1 MKKKETKESSY
12 LKIILYNGPNSP
24 FGRKTKITSLV
35 QEIILEEKIIK
46 VQEADF
52 LDKHN
57 PLRKIPTLL
66 INGLTII
73 DSDNIC
79 FYLDSISKKETLF
92 PQNKYF
98 EIISITSVA
107 NGLMESV
114 LERRM
119 EKIRP
124 IKEQSKNF
132 IKKRET
138 RIARTIKWLENN
150 WNNYDENYLTMDQIA
165 IACALDYTMF
175 RFNDKWRADHPKL
188 NKWFNIFE
196 KKDFMKSTIP
206 LDK

>member
-1 MKKKETKESSY
+1 MQNQ
-12 LKIILYNGPNSP
+12 IILYNGPNSP

-98 EIISITSVA
+98 EIISMTSVA
-107 NGLMESV
+107 NGLMEAV
-114 LERRM
+114 LERFM
-119 EKIRP
+119 EISRP
-124 IKEQSKNF
+124 DQEQSKKF
-132 IKKRET
+132 INKLET
-138 RIARTIKWLENN
+138 RALRTINWLENN
-150 WNNYDENYLTMDQIA
+150 WNNY
-165 IACALDYTMF
+165 
-175 RFNDKWRADHPKL
+175 
-188 NKWFNIFE
+188 NK
-196 KKDFMKSTIP
+196 
-206 LDK
+206 

>member
-1 MKKKETKESSY
+1 MQN
-12 LKIILYNGPNSP
+12 KIILYNGPNSP

-35 QEIILEEKIIK
+35 QEITVEEKIIK

-66 INGLTII
+66 INDLTII

-98 EIISITSVA
+98 EIISMTSVA

-119 EKIRP
+119 EKVRP
-124 IKEQSKNF
+124 MNEQSKNF
-132 IKKRET
+132 IKKQET
-138 RIARTIKWLENN
+138 RSARTIKWLENN

-175 RFNDKWRADHPKL
+175 RFNDKWRTDNTKL
-188 NKWFNIFE
+188 NKWFSNFVE
-196 KKDFMKSTIP
+196 KDFMKSTVP
-206 LDK
+206 HEK

>member
-1 MKKKETKESSY
+1 MKNQ
-12 LKIILYNGPNSP
+12 IILYNGPNSP
-24 FGRKTKITSLV
+24 FGRKTKATSLV

-66 INGLTII
+66 INDLTII

-79 FYLDSISKKETLF
+79 FYLDSISKKKTLF

-98 EIISITSVA
+98 EIISMTSVA

-119 EKIRP
+119 EIIRP
-124 IKEQSKNF
+124 LNEQSKNF
-132 IKKRET
+132 IKKQET
-138 RIARTIKWLENN
+138 RIVRTIKWLENN
-150 WNNYDENYLTMDQIA
+150 
-165 IACALDYTMF
+165 
-175 RFNDKWRADHPKL
+175 
-188 NKWFNIFE
+188 
-196 KKDFMKSTIP
+196 
-206 LDK
+206 

>member
-66 INGLTII
+66 TNGLTII

-98 EIISITSVA
+98 EMSGKRDEIIQLTGNAKDI
-107 NGLMESV
+107 
-114 LERRM
+114 LE
-119 EKIRP
+119 I
-124 IKEQSKNF
+124 IK
-132 IKKRET
+132 
-138 RIARTIKWLENN
+138 
-150 WNNYDENYLTMDQIA
+150 
-165 IACALDYTMF
+165 
-175 RFNDKWRADHPKL
+175 
-188 NKWFNIFE
+188 
-196 KKDFMKSTIP
+196 
-206 LDK
+206 

>member
-1 MKKKETKESSY
+1 MN
-12 LKIILYNGPNSP
+12 KIILYNGPNSP

-35 QEIILEEKIIK
+35 QEITLEEKIIK
-46 VQEADF
+46 VQEANF

-66 INGLTII
+66 VDDLTII

-79 FYLDSISKKETLF
+79 IYLDSISKKKTLF
-92 PQNKYF
+92 PKKEYF
-98 EIISITSVA
+98 KIISMISVA

-124 IKEQSKNF
+124 NNEQSNNF
-132 IKKRET
+132 INKQEI
-138 RIARTIKWLENN
+138 RISRTIKWLENN
-150 WNNYDENYLTMDQIA
+150 WNNYEENYLTMDQIA
-165 IACALDYTMF
+165 VACSLEYTNF
-175 RFNDKWRADHPKL
+175 RLTNQWEKDCPKL
-188 NKWFNIFE
+188 IKWLNDFR

-206 LDK
+206 LEVK

>member
-1 MKKKETKESSY
+1 MKN
-12 LKIILYNGPNSP
+12 KIILYNGPNSP

-35 QEIILEEKIIK
+35 HEINLEEKIIK

-66 INGLTII
+66 VDDLTII

-79 FYLDSISKKETLF
+79 IYLDSISTKKTLF
-92 PQNKYF
+92 PQNEYF
-98 EIISITSVA
+98 KIISMTSVA

-124 IKEQSKNF
+124 KNEQSENF
-132 IKKRET
+132 INKQEG
-138 RIARTIKWLENN
+138 RIARTIKWLEIN
-150 WNNYDENYLTMDQIA
+150 WNNYEENYLTMDQIT

-175 RFNDKWRADHPKL
+175 RFNDKWKSHNPKL
-188 NKWFNIFE
+188 NNWFNVFE

-206 LDK
+206 YDK

>member
-1 MKKKETKESSY
+1 MKNQ
-12 LKIILYNGPNSP
+12 IILYNGPNSP
-24 FGRKTKITSLV
+24 FGRKTKATSLV

-66 INGLTII
+66 INDLTII

-79 FYLDSISKKETLF
+79 FYLDSISKKKTLF

-98 EIISITSVA
+98 EIISMTSVA

-119 EKIRP
+119 EIIRP
-124 IKEQSKNF
+124 LNEQSKNF
-132 IKKRET
+132 IKKQET
-138 RIARTIKWLENN
+138 RIVRTIKWLENN
-150 WNNYDENYLTMDQIA
+150 WNNYDESYLTMDQIA
-165 IACALDYTMF
+165 IACALDYTTF

-188 NKWFNIFE
+188 DKWFSIFE